1 MNVIW
6 PRLLTPTHLS
16 QLIRKQKNPVKA
28 LQIFNEAKSKYP
40 NYRHNGPVY
49 ATMISILGSSGR
61 ITDMKKVID
70 QMKEDSCE
78 CKDSVFATAINTYA
92 KAGLLDEAVTLFQNL
107 PKFNCVNW
115 TESFNTLLG
124 IMITE
129 SKIQTAHRLFLERS
143 FGWEVKSRTR
153 SLTLLI
159 NAMCQSGRSDLA
171 LHVFL
176 EFNNQ
181 CCYPGKETYRILMR
195 GLCADGRLDD
205 ATHLLYS
212 MFWRISQKGSGEDVV
227 IYRTLLHAFIEHG
240 HTEEAVELLGKILRK
255 GLKAPKRC
263 LKQLNLARF
272 QNCDDK
278 GAKILIDEALIRGG
292 IPSSDSYNVMA
303 VDLYSEG
310 NISTANK
317 VIQEMHDRGFK
328 PTLLIYEAKVAALCR
343 HDSVDEAIEVI
354 EKEMVDDNCI
364 PSIKLYNTVMK
375 GLCHEGRSVMAIRYL
390 KKIFRQVGCVPNN
403 ETYSIIVDGLC
414 AEAKYIEAGQILE
427 EMVKSS
433 YAPSENTYNCLI
445 QGLCSMDRPFEAIM
459 WLEEMVSQGKMP
471 GISVW
476 KSLVASVC
484 TEMHSAKVV
493 SAMFE
498 PISKTV
504 I

>member
-16 QLIRKQKNPVKA
+16 QLIRKQKNPSKS

-61 ITDMKKVID
+61 MADMKKVID
-70 QMKEDSCE
+70 QMKADSCE
-78 CKDSVFATAINTYA
+78 CKDTVFVTAINTYA
-92 KAGLLDEAVTLFQNL
+92 KAGLLDEAISLFQNL

-115 TESFNTLLG
+115 TESFNTLLD
-124 IMITE
+124 IMISE
-129 SKIQTAHRLFLERS
+129 SKLETAHRLFLEHS
-143 FGWEVKSRTR
+143 YGWEVKSRTR

-159 NAMCQSGRSDLA
+159 NALCRSGRSDLA
-171 LHVFL
+171 VHVFL

-227 IYRTLLHAFIEHG
+227 IYRTLLHAFVESG
-240 HTEEAVELLGKILRK
+240 HIEEAVELLGKILRK

-263 LKQLNLARF
+263 LKQLDLNRF
-272 QNCDDK
+272 YDCDEK
-278 GAKILIDEALIRGG
+278 GAKIFIDEALIKGG
-292 IPSSDSYNVMA
+292 VPSSDSYNAMA

-310 NISTANK
+310 NITIANK
-317 VIQEMHDRGFK
+317 VLHEMHDRGFK
-328 PTLLIYEAKVAALCR
+328 PTLLIYEAKVTALCR
-343 HDSVDEAIEVI
+343 NGSVDEAIEVI
-354 EKEMVDDNCI
+354 EKEMMEDNCI
-364 PSIKLYNTVMK
+364 PTVKLYNTVMK
-375 GLCHEGRSVMAIRYL
+375 GLCDEGRSVVAIGYL
-390 KKIFRQVGCVPNN
+390 KKIFRQVGCVPYKD
-403 ETYSIIVDGLC
+403 TYSILVDGLC

-427 EMVKSS
+427 EMLKGS
-433 YAPSENTYNCLI
+433 YSPSENTYNSLI
-445 QGLCSMDRPFEAIM
+445 QGLCSMGRPFEAIM
-459 WLEEMVSQGKMP
+459 WLEEMVSQAKMP
-471 GISVW
+471 DNSVW
-476 KSLVASVC
+476 KSLVTSVC
-484 TEMHSAKVV
+484 AEMSTTKVF
-493 SAMFE
+493 SAMLE

-504 I
+504 N

>member
-1 MNVIW
+1 MNVMW

-16 QLIRKQKNPVKA
+16 QLIRKQKSPVKA

-61 ITDMKKVID
+61 IVDMKKVID
-70 QMKEDSCE
+70 QMKADSCE

-124 IMITE
+124 IMINE
-129 SKIQTAHRLFLERS
+129 SKLETAYRLFLERS
-143 FGWEVKSRTR
+143 FGWEVKSRTH

-176 EFNNQ
+176 EFNSQ

-212 MFWRISQKGSGEDVV
+212 MFWRISQKGSG
-227 IYRTLLHAFIEHG
+227 
-240 HTEEAVELLGKILRK
+240 KILRK

-263 LKQLNLARF
+263 LKQLDLARF
-272 QNCDDK
+272 HNCDDK
-278 GAKILIDEALIRGG
+278 VAKNLIDEALIKGG

-317 VIQEMHDRGFK
+317 VIHEMHDRGFK
-328 PTLLIYEAKVAALCR
+328 PTLLIYEAKVEALCR

-354 EKEMVDDNCI
+354 EKEMADDNCI

-375 GLCHEGRSVMAIRYL
+375 GLCDEGRSIMAIGYL
-390 KKIFRQVGCVPNN
+390 KKIFRQVGCVPNKD
-403 ETYSIIVDGLC
+403 TYSILVDGLC

-427 EMVKSS
+427 EMLKSS
-433 YAPSENTYNCLI
+433 YSPSENTYNSLI
-445 QGLCSMDRPFEAIM
+445 QGLCSMERPFEAIM
-459 WLEEMVSQGKMP
+459 LLEEMVSQAKMP
-471 GISVW
+471 DISVW

-484 TEMHSAKVV
+484 AETHTTKVV
-493 SAMFE
+493 SAMLE
-498 PISKTV
+498 PISKAV
-504 I
+504 